1 MEITIFFSLW
11 KLNAIISIQP
21 IQNTEGVDRTDRQ
34 VEGSREMQSFRGLGP
49 TSDHVAESFAGTRMG
64 AHLFGGHSSI
74 LFVSLLLILFYFF
87 GL

>member
-1 MEITIFFSLW
+1 M
-11 KLNAIISIQP
+11 
-21 IQNTEGVDRTDRQ
+21 
-34 VEGSREMQSFRGLGP
+34 
-49 TSDHVAESFAGTRMG
+49 AESFAGTRMD